1 MDRKPG
7 ESEEHD
13 QSVPQITQL
22 SPGLDE
28 PAPLPSESPAKRAS
42 RCADGE
48 RDDVSNSYTL
58 RLEQT
63 DKKSK
68 EMDFSDSRQYS
79 VASQDGVVQEIQGGF
94 SIDVDEVRANFQR
107 QMKHLASRVFKE
119 SSQSSGMLPLDSE
132 QDGILGQK

>member
-1 MDRKPG
+1 MDVKEKLINNDCTLLLPK
-7 ESEEHD
+7 EE
-13 QSVPQITQL
+13 
-22 SPGLDE
+22 
-28 PAPLPSESPAKRAS
+28 
-42 RCADGE
+42 
-48 RDDVSNSYTL
+48 
-58 RLEQT
+58 T

-119 SSQSSGMLPLDSE
+119 SSQSSSMLPLDSE
-132 QDGILGQK
+132 QDGILGRK